1 MAIYADLTVD
11 RGSYF
16 ESTIE
21 VNDVNGA
28 IKNLTGY
35 LARGKIRKSYTS
47 STSYSF
53 TTSIPDPETGKVIIS
68 LSPQTTLSLKSG
80 RYVYD
85 VEVYEPDSQG
95 DVVRIVEGQVDV
107 TPSVVQQG

>member
-1 MAIYADLTVD
+1 MAIYADLTID

-16 ESTIE
+16 ESTIV
-21 VNDVNGA
+21 VNESTGG
-28 IKNLTGY
+28 IKDLTGY

-53 TTSIPDPETGKVIIS
+53 TTSIVFPERGEVVIS
-68 LSPQTTLSLKSG
+68 MSPANTLALKTG

-107 TPSVVQQG
+107 TPSVVQGG